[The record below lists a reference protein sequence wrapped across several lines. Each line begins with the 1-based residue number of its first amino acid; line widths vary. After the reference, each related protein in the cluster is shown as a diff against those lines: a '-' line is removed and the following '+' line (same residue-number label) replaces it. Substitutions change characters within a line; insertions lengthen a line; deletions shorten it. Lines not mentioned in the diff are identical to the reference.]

1 MPRKKCINYLL
12 FLAGYIFMCISL
24 FMIIYVYAD
33 YKENTVLIKKY
44 FDTNSLANKSIE
56 TSKEENYLGILEIPK
71 IKLKRGFYNIES
83 KNNNVNKNIQVLKKS
98 QLPSIENNIL
108 ALASHS
114 GNGIYS
120 YFNKINN
127 LNISDLLYIYYLDKK
142 YIYEINDIY
151 KIEKNGNLEISYT
164 NNSQLI
170 LTTCDKLDKT
180 KQLVIKSQLKEI
192 ATY

>member
-1 MPRKKCINYLL
+1 
-12 FLAGYIFMCISL
+12 MCISL

-44 FDTNSLANKSIE
+44 FETNSLANKSIE
-56 TSKEENYLGILEIPK
+56 TFKKENYLGILEIPK

-98 QLPSIENNIL
+98 QLPYIENNIL
-108 ALASHS
+108 VLASHS

-120 YFNKINN
+120 YFNKIDN